1 MLGDDME
8 HWQWGKI
15 HTLTLSHSL
24 GRVAFLRRMLTIGP
38 LPAPGDGTTLNMGFY
53 RHSNPYAH
61 TVGASLRFISDVG
74 HWEQSRFILSSGQ
87 SGHLFSPYYADQTAL
102 WRDGQ
107 TIGIHLKQ
115 DQAAPAGCLVLDP
128 TTSALP

>member
-1 MLGDDME
+1 MRTSKVVHVVSCHAEGEVGDVIVGGVAPPLG
-8 HWQWGKI
+8 
-15 HTLTLSHSL
+15 
-24 GRVAFLRRMLTIGP
+24 
-38 LPAPGDGTTLNMGFY
+38 GT
-53 RHSNPYAH
+53 
-61 TVGASLRFISDVG
+61 V
-74 HWEQSRFILSSGQ
+74 WEQSRFILSSGQ